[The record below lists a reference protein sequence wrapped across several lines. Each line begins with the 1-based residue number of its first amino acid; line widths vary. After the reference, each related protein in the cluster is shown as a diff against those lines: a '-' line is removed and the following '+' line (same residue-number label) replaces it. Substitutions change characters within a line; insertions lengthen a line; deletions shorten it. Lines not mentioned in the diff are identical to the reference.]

1 MSAIKEFED
10 LECWKEARKLV
21 GLISKLIKGSK
32 ELNSDYIIRDQL
44 WRACI
49 SVMNNI
55 AEGFGRYSDKEFI
68 RFLEISKSSCLECQS
83 MLYILKDIE
92 YVEDQKIEEIRTQS
106 NSVKHLINGLIRYLR
121 NKETT

>member
-68 RFLEISKSSCLECQS
+68 RFLEISESSCLECQS